1 MKDQKATIDPE
12 TVLIT
17 LDQLSQTV
25 EVLNNSIIRLQRYV
39 QTHLTQQLQS
49 NQASTE
55 CGAKLSTTRK
65 HALH

>member
-25 EVLNNSIIRLQRYV
+25 EVLNNSILRLQRYV
-39 QTHLTQQLQS
+39 QTHLTQQPQG
-49 NQASTE
+49 NQALTENDAIDST
-55 CGAKLSTTRK
+55 SRK
-65 HALH
+65 RALH